1 MAQTVEHRQHPRVRR
16 SVKVSCYAD
25 CRIFEARAANIS
37 MSGAMLK
44 SPREYPPGEELM
56 VVFNT
61 PNARRPLTIPAEV
74 VWSDV
79 SEKRGGKRN
88 FNWE

>member
-1 MAQTVEHRQHPRVRR
+1 
-16 SVKVSCYAD
+16 
-25 CRIFEARAANIS
+25 